1 MKKTLG
7 LLIML
12 VAVAL
17 VFTGC
22 GEKATV
28 FKATDDG
35 ITSILTFNSD
45 GTWNQSL
52 SGSSNNI
59 TVNLISL
66 AGVYTG
72 NPKANGTLTV
82 TLTKQINQSTY
93 LGVVFA
99 AAYSGQTSL
108 TITNENV
115 PLEPIPASQQQTT
128 TMTISGGTITDS
140 NGHVYTRQ

>member
-1 MKKTLG
+1 
-7 LLIML
+7 ML

-28 FKATDDG
+28 FKSTDDG
-35 ITSILTFNSD
+35 VTSILTFNSD

-72 NPKANGTLTV
+72 NPKADGSLTV
-82 TLTKQINQSTY
+82 TLTKKINEYTY
-93 LGVVFA
+93 LGIA
-99 AAYSGQTSL
+99 LAAYSSQTSL

-140 NGHVYTRQ
+140 DGHVYTRQ